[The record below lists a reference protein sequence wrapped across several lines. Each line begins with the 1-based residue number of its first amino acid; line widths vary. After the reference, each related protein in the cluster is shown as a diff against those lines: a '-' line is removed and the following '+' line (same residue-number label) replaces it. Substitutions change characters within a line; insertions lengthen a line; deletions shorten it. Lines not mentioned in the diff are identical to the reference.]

1 MDKGLVIDGPY
12 ANKDFYNFTST
23 SLLPRHRWYYFKEGF
38 SVGIVNEGIKSQA
51 KKRKLKVIDPFNG
64 SGTTALTSAISGHHA
79 IGIEVNPFLQ
89 FATRVKTSRVEPKR
103 LPFLSTLDRIKNES
117 RGGAYSSLEG
127 FSTFTPKEGLEK
139 WLFNTSVIRRYAGL
153 LKSIDGLNE
162 SQSIKDIFK
171 FSAIAAAI
179 ECSNA
184 RKDGKGLRYKK
195 DWTAKSYDGE
205 SFIKRFDGISK
216 MILDDLESTPLSVN
230 EPIIHLSDSRKL
242 LNDDTFTDDG
252 FDLVVTSPPYMN
264 SFDYTDVYRAELFLG
279 GYVTNNE
286 ELKLLRHNT
295 LRSHVQIDWKKDISY
310 ESSLLQ
316 PYFEKVKAGKE
327 HLWNNR
333 IPLMMKAYF
342 DDLCTVLGG
351 LKSRMRK
358 GGEIWL
364 VVSTSAYAGVHVPVD
379 LLIGDVAH
387 DLGYSL
393 KGIHCLRYLRTSS
406 QQFNQLKSKTAPL
419 RESLIILK
427 R

>member
-1 MDKGLVIDGPY
+1 
-12 ANKDFYNFTST
+12 
-23 SLLPRHRWYYFKEGF
+23 
-38 SVGIVNEGIKSQA
+38 
-51 KKRKLKVIDPFNG
+51 
-64 SGTTALTSAISGHHA
+64 
-79 IGIEVNPFLQ
+79 
-89 FATRVKTSRVEPKR
+89 
-103 LPFLSTLDRIKNES
+103 
-117 RGGAYSSLEG
+117 
-127 FSTFTPKEGLEK
+127 
-139 WLFNTSVIRRYAGL
+139 
-153 LKSIDGLNE
+153 
-162 SQSIKDIFK
+162 
-171 FSAIAAAI
+171 
-179 ECSNA
+179 
-184 RKDGKGLRYKK
+184 
-195 DWTAKSYDGE
+195 
-205 SFIKRFDGISK
+205 